1 MGGRE
6 LILWSV
12 RLGLAC
18 YAVSCYRYLQR
29 DSADPRRYETS
40 SAMRNDRLW
49 WSVTGLIL
57 WVHFAAAFHFHH
69 HWSHQHAFTHTA
81 QRTGDMLG
89 WEFGYGVYFNYLFLL
104 LWAVD
109 VCWWLFSPAGYL
121 HRRRWISVSIQVF
134 FLFVVINGA
143 IVFVRYDL
151 AITWSDC
158 FCLIPSD
165 DNLERMLLSDALHAI
180 SEIIC
185 TI

>member
-29 DSADPRRYETS
+29 DSADPGRYETS

-57 WVHFAAAFHFHH
+57 WIHFAAAFHFHH

-109 VCWWLFSPAGYL
+109 VCWWWFSPAGYL

-143 IVFVRYDL
+143 IVFVRGPTRWVSIL
-151 AITWSDC
+151 V
-158 FCLIPSD
+158 
-165 DNLERMLLSDALHAI
+165 LLLLCILSSRRLLGKT
-180 SEIIC
+180 EVPV
-185 TI
+185 TP